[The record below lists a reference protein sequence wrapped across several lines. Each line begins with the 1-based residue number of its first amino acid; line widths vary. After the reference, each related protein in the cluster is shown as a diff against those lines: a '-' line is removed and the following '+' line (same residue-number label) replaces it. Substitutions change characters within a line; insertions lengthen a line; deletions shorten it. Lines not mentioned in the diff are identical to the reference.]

1 MKNLRFAEGVKDLP
15 CTLRQRGLMM
25 GLAFPEEGGGMAA
38 AAALFEVGVFTVW
51 AGNDP
56 RVVQF
61 LPPLVLS
68 DDEAEDLIAR
78 VRTALG

>member
-1 MKNLRFAEGVKDLP
+1 
-15 CTLRQRGLMM
+15 M
-25 GLAFPEEGGGMAA
+25 GLEFPEEGGGLAA
-38 AAALFEVGVFTVW
+38 AASLFEVGVFTVW

-68 DDEAEDLIAR
+68 DDEAEDLITR